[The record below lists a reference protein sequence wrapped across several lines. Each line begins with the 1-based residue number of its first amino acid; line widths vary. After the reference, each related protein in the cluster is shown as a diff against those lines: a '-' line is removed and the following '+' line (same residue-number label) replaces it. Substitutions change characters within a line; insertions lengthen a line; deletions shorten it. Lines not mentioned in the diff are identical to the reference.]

1 MALSFILLLVLC
13 GIGASKAADGSAADD
28 ISYDNTWT
36 DKQCDNVGYHV
47 GKSLSEC
54 KSKCREKEDCTA
66 INYNA
71 EKGLCVLR
79 ACTVPVPEP
88 AGSAEGYR
96 GYVISGDACQELE
109 KKGVEPYTYTKEYNY
124 PGYTYSVTVNTL
136 HEASQK
142 NLEDNNFGA
151 VSANASV
158 VVQALLD
165 CYEQDGTLH
174 EMVTKTDKWD
184 NIALCGAASWG
195 SA

>member
-54 KSKCREKEDCTA
+54 KSQCREKEGCTA
-66 INYNA
+66 INYKA

-79 ACTVPVPEP
+79 ACSVPVPVP
-88 AGSAEGYR
+88 TGSVEGYR
-96 GYVISGDACQELE
+96 GYVISGGACLLLE
-109 KKGVEPYTYTKEYNY
+109 KKGVEPYTYTKHYNY
-124 PGYTYSVTVNTL
+124 GPDYTWSSTFNTL
-136 HEASQK
+136 LQASKK
-142 NLEDNNFGA
+142 NLKENNLEA

-165 CYEQDGTLH
+165 CYEQDGKLH
-174 EMVTKTDKWD
+174 EML
-184 NIALCGAASWG
+184 A
-195 SA
+195 